1 MPQIKPADLAKA
13 KLHESGAALASKAL
27 AWGSLYAFAG
37 RQLLAETDSFDCFYD
52 FYFLST
58 FLGCGLLFGAI
69 WKLSGAESLQD
80 FRQKAGRILPVI
92 PKKPPEAGERTEF
105 SGEIVLST
113 KRIKD

>member
-1 MPQIKPADLAKA
+1 MQVGSYERKQIR
-13 KLHESGAALASKAL
+13 SLASTI
-27 AWGSLYAFAG
+27 S
-37 RQLLAETDSFDCFYD
+37 T
-52 FYFLST
+52 FLST

-105 SGEIVLST
+105 SGEIVCIAHVFIANL
-113 KRIKD
+113 I